1 MNHTYLL
8 ADDGRGVDSGE
19 GEVHVGGDHGG
30 VVLVLRLE
38 AAGLGSSSRSKLGVQ
53 ADLQSGHQLGK
64 VRLFSFF
71 TQDPG
76 DITAYLVHNIHSGV
90 ETVVC
95 GPFLSESHPQ
105 VLHLVLGL
113 QVPGNLPSL
122 HVGVPAGGE
131 LHPGVGLGL
140 HLQLDETKVVSLAEH
155 IVGLLAEVSI
165 LRWGHLQVLV
175 ITS

>member
-1 MNHTYLL
+1 M
-8 ADDGRGVDSGE
+8 
-19 GEVHVGGDHGG
+19 
-30 VVLVLRLE
+30 LVLRLE

-64 VRLFSFF
+64 VRLVSFS
-71 TQDPG
+71 TQEDV
-76 DITAYLVHNIHSGV
+76 TAYLVHNIHSGV

-165 LRWGHLQVLV
+165 LRWGHLQVFV